1 MKRDVLHRG
10 FTLIELIVVI
20 GVILLVSF
28 ITILNSNAYT
38 DTQKLRQAGLTMR
51 SDLRL
56 VHTKAQSGLKPL
68 ACDSASSLVGY
79 TVDFFADTT
88 NCAGRTACYRMY
100 PVCNPDPGAAA
111 LASVTQFVTLPEG
124 ITFSNFVSSVTF
136 SSVTGR
142 TDLDTNATF
151 TLLGQRGNSYVVIIS
166 PSGVVSDYLGT

>member
-1 MKRDVLHRG
+1 MKRDAIHHG
-10 FTLIELIVVI
+10 FTLVELIVVI

-56 VHTKAQSGLKPL
+56 VRTKAQSGLKPL

-88 NCAGRTACYRMY
+88 NCEGSGSCYRMY

-111 LASVTQFVTLPEG
+111 LASVTQFVTLPDG
-124 ITFSNFVSSVTF
+124 IIFSQFVPSVSF

-142 TDLDTNATF
+142 TDLDTNAVF
-151 TLLGQRGNSYVVIIS
+151 LLTGQRDNSYVVTVS